1 MNTKGI
7 ILEPKRF
14 AVHDG
19 PGIRTAFYLKGCPLH
34 CRWCHN
40 PESISRSP
48 QLGFY
53 AHKCR
58 NCGEC
63 AAVCPETAHVME
75 NNIHIFYA
83 AKCTACG
90 KCESECPA
98 NALKLY
104 GKTVTVR
111 ELIDIALEDL
121 SFYSHSG
128 GGVTLS
134 GGEPLFQKDFTLS
147 ALKHFKKLGIHTA
160 LDTCAFVSKEIMK
173 QTLPYTDM
181 YLVDFKHCD
190 PLIHKQLTGQRNEQ
204 IKENLTILSENGA
217 RIEIRIPFVP
227 GCNDSVENME
237 ATGKFLSSLKI
248 ETVKLLPYHSLARS
262 KYAAIQMEDTLPGVE
277 SPAETAIQQAVSVLR
292 TYGVN
297 AKSGRE

>member
-1 MNTKGI
+1 MRGHKYIPKVYTCPGFRYILCRAILVLYHRLRFSSQSKGSYSRRP
-7 ILEPKRF
+7 LLQTVLR
-14 AVHDG
+14 AYV
-19 PGIRTAFYLKGCPLH
+19 LH
-34 CRWCHN
+34 C
-40 PESISRSP
+40 
-48 QLGFY
+48 
-53 AHKCR
+53 
-58 NCGEC
+58 
-63 AAVCPETAHVME
+63 
-75 NNIHIFYA
+75 HI
-83 AKCTACG
+83 G
-90 KCESECPA
+90 ESECPA

-111 ELIDIALEDL
+111 DLIDIALEDL

-147 ALKHFKKLGIHTA
+147 ALKHFKESGIHTA

-190 PLIHKQLTGQRNEQ
+190 PLIHKKLTGQRNEQ

-237 ATGKFLSSLKI
+237 ASGKFLSSLKI
-248 ETVKLLPYHSLARS
+248 ETVKLLPYHSLART

-277 SPAETAIQQAVSVLR
+277 SPDETAIQQAVSVLR
-292 TYGVN
+292 AYGVN